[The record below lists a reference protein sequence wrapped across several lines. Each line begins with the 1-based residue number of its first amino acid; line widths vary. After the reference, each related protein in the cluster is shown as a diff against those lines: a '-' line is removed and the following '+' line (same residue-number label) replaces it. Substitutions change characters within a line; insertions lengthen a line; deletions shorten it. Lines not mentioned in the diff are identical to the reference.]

1 MPEITVDVDALYGA
15 LDAKRDSDELTW
27 RDLARD
33 LRISP
38 STFTRMAM
46 GRRPD
51 IDTFATLLGW
61 LERPAEDFTR
71 TRARNDAAAAA
82 VAMVSLH
89 FKAARNVRD
98 ADVTAYEDIVGAAM
112 RRLQR
117 LG

>member
-1 MPEITVDVDALYGA
+1 MPEITVDVEAFYSA
-15 LDAKRDSDELTW
+15 LDEKRADDGLSW

-38 STFTRMAM
+38 STFTRMAQ

-61 LERPAEDFTR
+61 LGRPAEDFTR
-71 TRARNDAAAAA
+71 TRLRQTEGAAA
-82 VAMVSLH
+82 VTMVSLH

-98 ADVTAYEDIVGAAM
+98 ADVAAFEDIVAAAL
-112 RRLQR
+112 RRLQ
-117 LG
+117 LSE